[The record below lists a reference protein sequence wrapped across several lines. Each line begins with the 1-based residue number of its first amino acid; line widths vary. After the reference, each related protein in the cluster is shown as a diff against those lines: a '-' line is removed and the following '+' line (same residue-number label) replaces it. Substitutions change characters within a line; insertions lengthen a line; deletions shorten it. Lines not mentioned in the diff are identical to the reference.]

1 MISDAPPSSS
11 GHSSLSAPSFTQS
24 RTRKRVPSLHA
35 VESSQVVH
43 AGHVP
48 SVQDS
53 TRSLSQSAPAH
64 VGQVRVKVLVNS
76 PVVTSHLHAP
86 PTNSGTTHTVVS
98 SGVVGAIVD
107 NVVDSVVETVDAVVD
122 SVVETVDTVVEAV
135 DTVVEAVD
143 AVVDSVV
150 ETLDAVVDSV
160 VETVDAVVEAVDTVV
175 EAVDAVVDSVVD
187 SVVTVVDFV
196 VTTVDAVDAVV
207 VTVEVVTAT
216 V

>member
-53 TRSLSQSAPAH
+53 TRSLTQSAPAH
-64 VGQVRVKVLVNS
+64 EGQVRVKVLVNS
-76 PVVTSHLHAP
+76 PVVTSHSHAP
-86 PTNSGTTHTVVS
+86 PTNSGTTHTVVDS
-98 SGVVGAIVD
+98 VVETVD
-107 NVVDSVVETVDAVVD
+107 EVVDSVVETVD
-122 SVVETVDTVVEAV
+122 EVVEAV

-143 AVVDSVV
+143 TD
-150 ETLDAVVDSV
+150 
-160 VETVDAVVEAVDTVV
+160 
-175 EAVDAVVDSVVD
+175 VDSVVD

-196 VTTVDAVDAVV
+196 VTTVDTVDAVV
-207 VTVEVVTAT
+207 VTVEVVTVT